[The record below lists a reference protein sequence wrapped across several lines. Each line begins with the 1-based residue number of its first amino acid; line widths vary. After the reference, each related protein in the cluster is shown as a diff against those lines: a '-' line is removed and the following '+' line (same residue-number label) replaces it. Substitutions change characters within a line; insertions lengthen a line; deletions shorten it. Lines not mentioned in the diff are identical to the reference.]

1 MEKRMNLRKTFAAF
15 GLVLTFLLLL
25 PVARA
30 SEKDQATKITF
41 DHAVQI
47 PGRVLPAGT
56 YWFVLP
62 EDISRHYVVH
72 IYNSDRTMVF
82 ATLLTASA
90 ERQKPTDNTEITFA
104 EGGPMHPEAIVTWFY
119 PGRTVGHEF
128 LYSKQEG
135 KELALGNRQTV
146 VVGD

>member
-1 MEKRMNLRKTFAAF
+1 MNLRKMFAAF
-15 GLVLTFLLLL
+15 GFVLTFLLLL

-30 SEKDQATKITF
+30 SETDQATKITF

-56 YWFVLP
+56 YWFLLP
-62 EDISRHYVVH
+62 DDVSKHNTVY
-72 IYNSDRTMVF
+72 IYNSDRTVRF
-82 ATLLTASA
+82 ATLLTAFV
-90 ERQKPTDNTEITFA
+90 ERKNPTDNTKITFA
-104 EGGPMHPEAIVTWFY
+104 EGDPMHPEAILAWFY

-135 KELALGNRQTV
+135 KELALDKRETV

>member
-1 MEKRMNLRKTFAAF
+1 MEKRMNLQKTFAAF
-15 GLVLTFLLLL
+15 GLVLTVLLLL
-25 PVARA
+25 PAARA

-41 DHAVQI
+41 DQAVQI

-62 EDISRHYVVH
+62 DEISKHYVVQ
-72 IYNSDRTMVF
+72 IYNSDRTKLFV
-82 ATLLTASA
+82 TLLTASA
-90 ERQKPTDNTEITFA
+90 ERRKPTDKTEITFA
-104 EGGPMHPEAIVTWFY
+104 ERDPMHPEAIVTWFY
-119 PGRTVGHEF
+119 PGRAEGHEF

-146 VVGD
+146 VIGE

>member
-1 MEKRMNLRKTFAAF
+1 MNLLKTFAAF
-15 GLVLTFLLLL
+15 GLMLTFLLLL

-30 SEKDQATKITF
+30 SENDQATKISF
-41 DHAVQI
+41 DHDVQI

-62 EDISRHYVVH
+62 DDISKHYIVH
-72 IYNSDRTMVF
+72 IYNSDQTVLV
-82 ATLLTASA
+82 TTVLTVSA
-90 ERQKPTDNTEITFA
+90 ERPKATDNTEITFA
-104 EGGPMHPEAIVTWFY
+104 EADPMHPEAIVTWFY
-119 PGRTVGHEF
+119 PGRVIGHEF

-135 KELALGNRQTV
+135 KELALSNRQTV